1 MDLNSSHNQNLIK
14 QANEIMKGEGRVLI
28 RPSGTQPLLRI
39 MTEGPDACLVEQ
51 SVQFLK
57 DNLK

>member
-1 MDLNSSHNQNLIK
+1 
-14 QANEIMKGEGRVLI
+14 MKGEGRVLI

-39 MTEGPDACLVEQ
+39 MTEGPDAGLVEQ